1 MVYDTRFCGSELA
14 STSDNSASA
23 SEYPYM
29 TIKNY
34 SAADIPVV
42 ILAGGRGTRLSEM
55 THEIPK
61 PMVPIGEYPMLL
73 HIMRYYS
80 FYGHRKFVICLGYLG
95 RLIKDYFL
103 EIERNT
109 SSISMH
115 AGQARYTN
123 SLVSDWEVH
132 LVETGADTLTGTRL
146 SRVRD
151 YITSEHFCLTYGD
164 GVTDLPLDKEME
176 FHLSHG
182 RIGTVAAV
190 HPPARFG
197 NLDIGENSEV
207 RAFVEKQPLKHDYI
221 NGGFFIFRR
230 QFLDYLHSNENES
243 LEAVSLITLAREG
256 QLSAFRH
263 SGFWQCMDTLR
274 DVDVLRELYERG
286 QAPWIK
292 KAIQNQ
298 HGAS

>member
-1 MVYDTRFCGSELA
+1 MVT
-14 STSDNSASA
+14 
-23 SEYPYM
+23 
-29 TIKNY
+29 KNY
-34 SAADIPVV
+34 NAADIPVV

-61 PMVPIGEYPMLL
+61 PMVPIGEYPILL
-73 HIMRYYS
+73 HIMRYYG
-80 FYGHRKFVICLGYLG
+80 FYGHRKFVVCLGYLG

-115 AGQARYTN
+115 AGQARYSN
-123 SLVSDWEVH
+123 SLVSDWEIH

-146 SRVRD
+146 SRVRE
-151 YITSEHFCLTYGD
+151 YLTGNHFCLTYGD
-164 GVTDLPLDKEME
+164 GVSDLPLDEEMD
-176 FHLSHG
+176 FHFSHG
-182 RIGTVAAV
+182 KIGTVAAV

-197 NLDIGENSEV
+197 NLDIGDNSEV
-207 RAFVEKQPLKHDYI
+207 RAFVEKQPLKHDFI
-221 NGGFFIFRR
+221 NGGFFVFQR
-230 QFLDYLHSNENES
+230 QFLDYVDSHNNES

-256 QLSAFRH
+256 QLAAFRH

-274 DVDVLRELYERG
+274 DVDVLRELYEQGR
-286 QAPWIK
+286 APWIK
-292 KAIQNQ
+292 EAIHNQ

>member
-1 MVYDTRFCGSELA
+1 
-14 STSDNSASA
+14 
-23 SEYPYM
+23 M
-29 TIKNY
+29 TDY

-80 FYGHRKFVICLGYLG
+80 FYGHKKFVICLGYLG
-95 RLIKDYFL
+95 SIIKDYFL
-103 EIERNT
+103 NIERHT
-109 SSISMH
+109 SSIGMH
-115 AGQARYTN
+115 AGQVQYTN
-123 SLVSDWEVH
+123 SMVADWEIH
-132 LVETGADTLTGTRL
+132 LVETGADALTGTRL

-151 YITSEHFCLTYGD
+151 YLTNEHFCLTYGD
-164 GVTDLPLDKEME
+164 GLSDLPLDKELA
-176 FHLSHG
+176 FHLNHR

-197 NLDIGENSEV
+197 SLEIDENNEV
-207 RAFVEKQPLKHDYI
+207 RVFEEKQPLKHDYI
-221 NGGFFIFRR
+221 NGGFFIFRK
-230 QFLDYLHSNENES
+230 QFLDYVHSDENES
-243 LEAVSLITLAREG
+243 LEGESLTSLAREG

-274 DVDVLRELYERG
+274 DVDVLRELYEGGR
-286 QAPWIK
+286 APWTK
-292 KAIQNQ
+292 RAITID
-298 HGAS
+298 